1 MERRLGRVLDMQL
14 VEAYLKLDEDQL
26 TSKKVGN
33 TFSKVFLP
41 SWNSLTIGERICE
54 QEPSATHRTMDRSYS
69 IYHHHCH
76 LDFYVDKA
84 HVCKRK
90 AAPSRQWCQDG
101 CQPLP
106 ACPSLLCLPPK
117 IDLIGVAE
125 ATRFRVQN
133 KAWHRLNLM
142 KGFSLNEKL
151 RRDISVTGI
160 ESWLVSEMDV
170 ANAELGDI
178 PTRPPWHGRAASAV
192 SFARHIISN
201 CVESIEYLW
210 LIYLG
215 LKKGIT
221 LGTLQLIRSSAQEV
235 LEQLWSL
242 SYTADHAT
250 EEWKNL
256 VAFYKILEV
265 KSDIQIPENPVQYV
279 SSPAGMKIE
288 AKEIRYKYDLKSEEE
303 VLKGTSFVINPGE
316 MIAVVGYL
324 SASERI

>member
-33 TFSKVFLP
+33 TFSKVCRP
-41 SWNSLTIGERICE
+41 CRNSLTVGERFCE
-54 QEPSATHRTMDRSYS
+54 QEPGATHCAMDRSYP
-69 IYHHHCH
+69 IYHHYCL
-76 LDFYVDKA
+76 LDFHVDETY
-84 HVCKRK
+84 VCKCK
-90 AAPSRQWCQDG
+90 TASSCQWYQDG
-101 CQPLP
+101 CQPLS
-106 ACPSLLCLPPK
+106 ACASLLYLLTKKELTC
-117 IDLIGVAE
+117 VAE

-160 ESWLVSEMDV
+160 ESWLISEMDV
-170 ANAELGDI
+170 ANADLGDI

-192 SFARHIISN
+192 SFARHIINN
-201 CVESIEYLW
+201 CVESVEYLW

-279 SSPAGMKIE
+279 SSAAGMKIE
-288 AKEIRYKYDLKSEEE
+288 AKDIRYKYDLKSEEE

-324 SASERI
+324 SASIHI